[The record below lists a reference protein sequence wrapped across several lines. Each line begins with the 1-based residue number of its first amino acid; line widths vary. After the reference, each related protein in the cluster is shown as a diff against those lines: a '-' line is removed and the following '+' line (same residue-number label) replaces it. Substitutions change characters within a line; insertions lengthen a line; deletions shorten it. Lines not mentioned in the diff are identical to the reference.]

1 MKEDK
6 KLSNGTKIK
15 IETSSFQQSI
25 KGSEG
30 DYIVKE
36 EEHPCWEL
44 LVHKDYGSVELTVK
58 EYKKSPEEMDVAV
71 LKAMCKDILAVMQ
84 ELNRMI
90 HEKERN
96 IKQKYVFS
104 EDEKEL

>member
-15 IETSSFQQSI
+15 IATSSFQQSI
-25 KGSEG
+25 KGKEG
-30 DYIVKE
+30 DYIAKE
-36 EEHPCWEL
+36 EEYPCWEL
-44 LVHKDYGSVELTVK
+44 LVHNNYGSVEVTVK

-71 LKAMCKDILAVMQ
+71 LKAMRKDMLVVMQ

-96 IKQKYVFS
+96 IRQKHVFS